1 MPRLDIELD
10 PLISISNR
18 ENAQQIM
25 ATGQPDLGHSLTG
38 VLFSDD
44 PKLWQVDI

>member
-10 PLISISNR
+10 PLKSISNR

-25 ATGQPDLGHSLTG
+25 ATGQPDGDYSVG
-38 VLFSDD
+38 VPFSQM
-44 PKLWQVDI
+44 WQGGK